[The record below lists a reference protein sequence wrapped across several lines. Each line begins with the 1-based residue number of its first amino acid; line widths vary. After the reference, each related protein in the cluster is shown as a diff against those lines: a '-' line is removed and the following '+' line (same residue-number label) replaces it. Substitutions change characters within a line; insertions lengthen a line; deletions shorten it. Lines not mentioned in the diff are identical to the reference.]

1 MRVILTPLARAEYVE
16 AVDWYDRQGPGL
28 AQRLRADF
36 RAIRAR
42 IVANPLQFPAAIRD
56 TRRALL
62 RNFPYVVIFRISGDV
77 AEVIAFFNT
86 SRDPLQWQRRAQ

>member
-1 MRVILTPLARAEYVE
+1 MRVVLTPLARAEYVE
-16 AVDWYDRQGPGL
+16 AVDWYARQGPGL
-28 AQRLRADF
+28 AKRIRADF
-36 RAIRAR
+36 RAVRLR

-62 RNFPYVVIFRISGDV
+62 RDFPYVVIFRLSGDV

-86 SRDPLQWQRRAQ
+86 SRDPREWQRRAQ